1 MSLTTSGSRSAEPPA
16 QYFGRVEGGRDWPKP
31 GEHGRIVGSN
41 RAAAMHRFERAH
53 GLAVSLVSLVRRS
66 RFVPSGFSI
75 IANRDGQRFFK
86 NTCATAT
93 YYRYRCNL
101 IIVFDWRYD
110 VRKNVRTFSISTSGD
125 SMNSLPAWH
134 LNVIVDAR
142 ALSIADTRFDCR
154 LWQVPIM
161 LVRHSELCAI
171 FWYKLCSL
179 CSSLN
184 HLGGRDGGKKRMEY
198 GRCDVCA
205 NWQLTFTRV
214 HACAAWLSTIWSF
227 RGYTKHAVICGT
239 RNFLEEKKL

>member
-171 FWYKLCSL
+171 FWYKRCL

-184 HLGGRDGGKKRMEY
+184 HLGGRDRGKKRMEY